1 MSLIDGKIPNSCSWK
16 TLDFL
21 LVSCLLHCIALGGG
35 GGGSLQLGAWQ
46 VSSIWQQTKIGLPSG
61 SRRWRLLVQLSISLS
76 LSLSNITYT
85 PCLTPVAR
93 WLLAV
98 GAGICQV
105 CLQCVALGPS
115 QVESVHFSLESLI
128 CCPLLVAFS
137 SSICRTCLCVCVCVR
152 PFINFHFPSI
162 SR

>member
-1 MSLIDGKIPNSCSWK
+1 M
-16 TLDFL
+16 
-21 LVSCLLHCIALGGG
+21 
-35 GGGSLQLGAWQ
+35 
-46 VSSIWQQTKIGLPSG
+46 
-61 SRRWRLLVQLSISLS
+61 LVQLSISQSLS

-85 PCLTPVAR
+85 PCLTLVAR
-93 WLLAV
+93 CLLAV

-137 SSICRTCLCVCVCVR
+137 SSICRTCLCVCVCAR
-152 PFINFHFPSI
+152 SLISI
-162 SR
+162 SRAYLDNYVSGLMRPRPLPSPALPRYHGQSLLSNSSFPISHFAFGICDLPNSRCSRI